1 MRLSEIIAHC
11 DTIKPNTYSFS
22 QKKKWLMKI
31 ESDIRHYYTLYSQ
44 EKADMDFL
52 NDENPLLLLDESKED
67 IYLYYLISMIDLSN
81 QEYSLYN
88 NSVTYFN
95 SIYGDWKKEHRRTH
109 RPICSTVVK
118 V

>member
-31 ESDIRHYYTLYSQ
+31 ESDIREYYTLYSQ

-52 NDENPLLLLDESKED
+52 KDENPLLLLDESKED

-81 QEYSLYN
+81 QEYSHYN
-88 NSVTYFN
+88 NSVSFFN
-95 SIYGDWKKEHRRTH
+95 SIYSDWKKEYRRAH
-109 RPICSTVVK
+109 CPECDIVIK